1 MQIDRIKPATRAPEA
16 KPIAMD
22 DGCNG
27 VVLGGRSFTSTVP
40 GRWLYVIAACN
51 CRFVSHA
58 ETFFNIN
65 QIERLSQLGMFQ
77 YLGSWKQSRHLNP
90 PGCKLLI
97 MGLPGAGKTTLAQA
111 LAPMINAVHFNADE
125 VRAHLNKDL
134 GYSGADRV
142 EQATRMGWLCDQIV
156 KAGVVAI
163 ADFVCPT
170 AETRAAFKAGGDAFV
185 VWIDRIDRGRFDD
198 AGRIRRAG
206 FAYRIAAILG
216 GADCRKAPFQSPA
229 GEFRCRHQPVR
240 FQKLAHL
247 KSGTDAILAP
257 ALPGAREPAV

>member
-1 MQIDRIKPATRAPEA
+1 
-16 KPIAMD
+16 MD

-198 AGRIRRAG
+198 TNRLFMPPEEFDVRVLRTGSPQYWAELIAEKLRFNRRPG
-206 FAYRIAAILG
+206 SSAAVISLS
-216 GADCRKAPFQSPA
+216 DFRSSP
-229 GEFRCRHQPVR
+229 
-240 FQKLAHL
+240 
-247 KSGTDAILAP
+247 T
-257 ALPGAREPAV
+257 